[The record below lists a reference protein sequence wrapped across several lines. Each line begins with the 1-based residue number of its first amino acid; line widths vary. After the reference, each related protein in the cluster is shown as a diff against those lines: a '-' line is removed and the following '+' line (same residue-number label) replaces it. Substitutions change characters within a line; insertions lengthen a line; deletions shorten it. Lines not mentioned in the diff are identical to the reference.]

1 MSIALVVAE
10 LLRMGRQP
18 VIMTQRMVKVED
30 KCTCCLFYQ
39 DQRCTEIQY
48 CIGLN
53 DRNNLVIIGC
63 SYPGNQRYNNF
74 ALIDIT
80 RACHTIQVRGMC
92 GFRLHPH
99 GLPL

>member
-18 VIMTQRMVKVED
+18 VIMTQRVVKVED
-30 KCTCCLFYQ
+30 KCTCFYSIK
-39 DQRCTEIQY
+39 DQRCTDIHF

-53 DRNNLVIIGC
+53 TRNNLVIIGF
-63 SYPGNQRYNNF
+63 SYPGNLRYNNF
-74 ALIDIT
+74 ALFDIT